1 MSDPSISGSE
11 RKVHITLR
19 GDLADQVLSESFKY
33 GVKPE
38 DYIRILLRWCW
49 EERSAISD
57 LRLSIQALTK
67 AVLSLEERLK
77 AVEETLRESRQSAEN
92 LERLYRALEEL
103 RLELSTLRG
112 EVAKLAEAKRREK
125 GGLLGFLKKLVG

>member
-11 RKVHITLR
+11 RKVNITLR

-38 DYIRILLRWCW
+38 DYVKILLRWCW

-77 AVEETLRESRQSAEN
+77 AVEETLRESRQPAEN
-92 LERLYRALEEL
+92 LEKLYRALEEL
-103 RLELSTLRG
+103 RLELNTLRG
-112 EVAKLAEAKRREK
+112 EVAKLAESKRREE
-125 GGLLGFLKKLVG
+125 GGLLGFLKKLVR

>member
-11 RKVHITLR
+11 RKVSITLR

-77 AVEETLRESRQSAEN
+77 AVEETLRESRQPAEN

-103 RLELSTLRG
+103 RLELNTIRG
-112 EVAKLAEAKRREK
+112 EIAKLAEAKRREE